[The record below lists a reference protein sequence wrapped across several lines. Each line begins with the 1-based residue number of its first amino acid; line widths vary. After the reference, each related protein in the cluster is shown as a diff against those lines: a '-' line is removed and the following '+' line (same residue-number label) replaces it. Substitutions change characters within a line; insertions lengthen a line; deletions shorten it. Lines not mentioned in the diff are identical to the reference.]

1 MHAAYTIA
9 TAIIMLS
16 MVLSLVRAFAGP
28 TVFDRIVAANMFAT
42 KTVLLIALLGFLT
55 DRPDF
60 FDLAVL
66 YALLSFISII
76 AVLKFVRYGNADK
89 SEIEL
94 EIEDERAS
102 R

>member
-9 TAIIMLS
+9 TAVIMLT
-16 MVLSLVRAFAGP
+16 MLLSLVRAFAGP

-42 KTVLLIALLGFLT
+42 KTVLLIAVLGFLT
-55 DRPDF
+55 GRPDF
-60 FDLAVL
+60 LDLAVL
-66 YALLSFISII
+66 YALLSFISIT

-94 EIEDERAS
+94 EVEDERVS

>member
-1 MHAAYTIA
+1 MDTAYTIT
-9 TAIIMLS
+9 TAVIMITML
-16 MVLSLVRAFAGP
+16 LALVRAFAGP

-55 DRPDF
+55 GRPDF
-60 FDLAVL
+60 LDLAVL
-66 YALLSFISII
+66 YALLSFIAII
-76 AVLKFVRYGNADK
+76 GVLKFVRYGHADK

-94 EIEDERAS
+94 EVEDEKAS